1 MKIFAIIP
9 AGGKGTRSGFSI
21 PKQYIKI
28 HGKELIVYTLEI
40 FQKNKLID
48 EIIVP
53 ADPAYFKLLHRLKK
67 KYNLSKITGIVEGG
81 KERQDS
87 VFNGLLS
94 ISAEKNDLIAVHD
107 AARALLPQKILTNA
121 IEKAEKSGNALVC
134 IKAKDT
140 LLKGNNSADIYID
153 RNGINYVQTPQ
164 IFKYSD
170 LLKAMKFA
178 YNEGFYGTDESMLV
192 NRINK
197 KIHLAEGS
205 MYNFKI
211 TTAEDLE
218 IFKKLTAVRTVF
230 KS

>member
-28 HGKELIVYTLEI
+28 NGKELIVYTLEV

-48 EIIVP
+48 EIIVS
-53 ADPAYFKLLHRLKK
+53 ADPTYFKLLMRLKE
-67 KYNLSKITGIVEGG
+67 KYNLTKMTGLAEGG

-94 ISAEKNDLIAVHD
+94 ISAQKNDLIVVHD
-107 AARALLPQKILTNA
+107 AARALLPQSVLSNA
-121 IEKAEKSGNALVC
+121 IEKAQESGNALVC
-134 IKAKDT
+134 LKSRDT
-140 LLKGNNSADIYID
+140 LLKGKNTADIYID
-153 RNGINYVQTPQ
+153 RNEINYVQTPQ

-170 LLKAMKFA
+170 LLKAMKTA
-178 YNEGFYGTDESMLV
+178 QNEGFYGTDESMLIK
-192 NRINK
+192 RIGK
-197 KIHLAEGS
+197 KIHLVEGS

-218 IFKKLTAVRTVF
+218 IFKKLVSLQRNLR
-230 KS
+230 S